1 MSAHRLVYSTTV
13 WGENTMNIN
22 AKTAATVIGAVFILV
37 GILGFIPN
45 PLLSPTGLF
54 QVNTAHNLV
63 HLISGAVLLAGAYTE
78 IGASLTLKIV
88 GVVYALVAVLGFVM
102 GGPMLLGLV
111 AVNHADHFLHVL
123 LAVVILAAGFMLPD
137 DKPAMA

>member
-1 MSAHRLVYSTTV
+1 
-13 WGENTMNIN
+13 MNIN

-37 GILGFIPN
+37 GILGFVPN
-45 PLLSPTGLF
+45 PLVSPTGLF
-54 QVNTAHNLV
+54 QVNTTHNLV
-63 HLISGAVLLAGAYTE
+63 HLISGAALLAGAYTE
-78 IGASLTLKIV
+78 IGASLTLKVI
-88 GVVYALVAVLGFVM
+88 GVVYALVAVLGFVV
-102 GGPMLLGLV
+102 GGPMLLGLI